1 MTRFNESGPVDAA
14 EKLMLDL
21 MDKHPG
27 ASEGSLIELFQ
38 NVARNRPDVLRAL
51 VGHLMK
57 HITAST

>member
-21 MDKHPG
+21 MDKRPG
-27 ASEGSLIELFQ
+27 ASEGSLFELFQ
-38 NVARNRPDVLRAL
+38 NVARIDRRAL

-57 HITAST
+57 HITAPT